1 MEFLSL
7 VLQCSFL
14 PVLVGGEPA
23 VPFAGPG
30 HIIQAGEGTPSRSG
44 DRVTID
50 YWVQDAGGKEIANS
64 ERRGISQTF
73 NLMATPGD
81 YLLSNTALGARQGE
95 ERIVVIL
102 AEDNYSEISP
112 LNLMKSPGLLVV
124 RLRVARIDRR

>member
-14 PVLVGGEPA
+14 PVVVGEEPA
-23 VPFAGPG
+23 VPFSGPG
-30 HIIQAGEGTPSRSG
+30 YILESGRGMPSRSG
-44 DRVTID
+44 DLMTID

-73 NLMATPGD
+73 ALMGTPGD
-81 YLLSNTALGARQGE
+81 YLLTNAALGARQGE
-95 ERIVVIL
+95 ERVVVL
-102 AEDNYSEISP
+102 FAEDNYPDISP
-112 LNLMKSPGLLVV
+112 LSLMKTPGLLTI